1 VLSILAEDVGRLSPS
16 ASQILKKSSEILVYT
31 LTFVGIALRGR
42 KDQIMRK
49 YLTFFLAL
57 SFICLLG
64 SCAKSEPTAATG
76 DYDLVASIKDIMDT
90 QIDPSADYIWQ
101 SIGTEVSAEG
111 IKDKRPQNSD
121 EWKEARRKAMLLV
134 EGANL
139 LMMPGRKV
147 AKPGEKSE
155 NPEVEL
161 QPEQI
166 QELIDKDRPSFIKL
180 AKEFQKIAIE
190 QLKAV
195 EDKDVDAMLRLGG
208 TLDETCEGCHKVYW
222 YPNDPVYKEQSQAAP
237 TGAAEPAPAEKK

>member
-1 VLSILAEDVGRLSPS
+1 
-16 ASQILKKSSEILVYT
+16 
-31 LTFVGIALRGR
+31 
-42 KDQIMRK
+42 MRK

-57 SFICLLG
+57 PVFCLFVTC
-64 SCAKSEPTAATG
+64 SKPEPTATA
-76 DYDLVASIKDIMDT
+76 DYNLVATIKDIMDT

-111 IKDKRPQNSD
+111 IKEKRPQNPD

-161 QPEQI
+161 QPEEI
-166 QELIDKDRPSFIKL
+166 QALIDKDRANFIRL
-180 AKEFQKIAIE
+180 AKEFQKISVQ

-195 EDKDVDAMLRLGG
+195 EDKDVDAMLKLGG

-222 YPNDPVYKEQSQAAP
+222 YPNDPVYKQQSEAEKAAP
-237 TGAAEPAPAEKK
+237 PAPAAGEKK